1 MNKTLNNNRLA
12 LDSTTHIVYN
22 SSMTSNNDS
31 NKGTKKMRTEH
42 SRPRQA
48 KVIELQKQQRK
59 AEDAG
64 NMTKADELQKKIEYF
79 YSRNS

>member
-1 MNKTLNNNRLA
+1 
-12 LDSTTHIVYN
+12 
-22 SSMTSNNDS
+22 
-31 NKGTKKMRTEH
+31 MRIEH

-64 NMTKADELQKKIEYF
+64 NMAKADELQKKIEYF
-79 YSRNS
+79 YSRNN